1 VWEGGDEGCTLLSA
15 LGKSETD
22 LWDMPGLDHAH
33 QGVVCA
39 DAGLKNDETGE
50 SREGVRAE

>member
-1 VWEGGDEGCTLLSA
+1 MWEGGDEGCTLLSA